1 MLDRKVFIIGGGN
14 MGASIAEGLLDDDI
28 NNSEL
33 INIVD
38 SDKKLKKIFIKKKIK
53 FFYKIPKNIKDS
65 LIIIAVKPQ
74 NFENFTKSLIPIQKN
89 NLIISIM
96 AGVTI
101 KKIKS
106 KLKTEIIVRAMPN
119 LNSAI
124 KKGYTVLFGNGL
136 NKARKKNYRLY
147 FFNNW

>member
-1 MLDRKVFIIGGGN
+1 M
-14 MGASIAEGLLDDDI
+14 
-28 NNSEL
+28 
-33 INIVD
+33 
-38 SDKKLKKIFIKKKIK
+38 K
-53 FFYKIPKNIKDS
+53 FTTEIPKNIKDS
-65 LIIIAVKPQ
+65 LVIIAVKPQ
-74 NFENFTKSLIPIQKN
+74 NFENLEKSFFPIQKN

-136 NKARKKNYRLY
+136 NKVEKKNRLY

>member
-1 MLDRKVFIIGGGN
+1 M
-14 MGASIAEGLLDDDI
+14 
-28 NNSEL
+28 
-33 INIVD
+33 
-38 SDKKLKKIFIKKKIK
+38 
-53 FFYKIPKNIKDS
+53 
-65 LIIIAVKPQ
+65 KPQ
-74 NFENFTKSLIPIQKN
+74 NFENLEKSFFPTQKN

-136 NKARKKNYRLY
+136 NKVEKNNRLY